1 MEVQYVPNMDSQNQ
15 LKDLLRHAPLH
26 HEESTRSYAPHL
38 PQRGHGMSKAQIG
51 MAITALLLLF
61 GIVGSIEME
70 DAKKIE
76 AMRPQ
81 VMEVGK

>member
-1 MEVQYVPNMDSQNQ
+1 
-15 LKDLLRHAPLH
+15 
-26 HEESTRSYAPHL
+26 
-38 PQRGHGMSKAQIG
+38 MSKAQIG

-76 AMRPQ
+76 VMRPQ